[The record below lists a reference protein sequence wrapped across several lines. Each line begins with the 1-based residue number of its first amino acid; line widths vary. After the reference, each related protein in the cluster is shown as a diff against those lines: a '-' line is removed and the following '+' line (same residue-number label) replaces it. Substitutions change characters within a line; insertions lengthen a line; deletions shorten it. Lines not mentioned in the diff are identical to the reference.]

1 MRDKSKSFIPT
12 EIGVLVNNVLTKH
25 FPDIVDYKFTSQI
38 EEKLDDIAK
47 GKLDWVNM
55 VGEFYEPFKDNLEK
69 KYVEVSKEDLAP
81 VVKTKEKCPK
91 CSKSLMG
98 KPKDE
103 EGKVKIRAKEYVCP
117 ECGYTAEKDEYEKGL
132 TANIKYICP
141 HCKFE
146 GEKQIPFIRKKVRIP
161 DEKGK
166 NKSIDSLRFQCGK
179 CGKDIDITKKMK

>member
-1 MRDKSKSFIPT
+1 MVKILKEPESTKECIYYTFRS
-12 EIGVLVNNVLTKH
+12 IGDGEAKAWVL
-25 FPDIVDYKFTSQI
+25 
-38 EEKLDDIAK
+38 
-47 GKLDWVNM
+47 
-55 VGEFYEPFKDNLEK
+55 
-69 KYVEVSKEDLAP
+69 
-81 VVKTKEKCPK
+81 KEKCPK

-103 EGKVKIRAKEYVCP
+103 KGKVKIRAKEYVCP